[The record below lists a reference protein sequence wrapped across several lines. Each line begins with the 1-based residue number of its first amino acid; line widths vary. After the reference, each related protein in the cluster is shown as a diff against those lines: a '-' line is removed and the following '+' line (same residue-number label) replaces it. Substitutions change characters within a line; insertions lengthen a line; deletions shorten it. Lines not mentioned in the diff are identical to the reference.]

1 MKKSPLKNLPFV
13 VTCALSIIF
22 ALLYFFAANQFN
34 VNISLTV
41 IALILT
47 FLSGFDFIRNITSFE
62 RPNKPPVDLLLV
74 FSIAVAITS
83 IISIAC
89 KVDES
94 SLERREQVTIIG
106 TLILLVLGMLAS
118 TYLKHKHGTKPK
130 VRRIEKESHSI
141 FNENDETITI
151 ITTIKKAP

>member
-1 MKKSPLKNLPFV
+1 MKKSPLKNLPFIA
-13 VTCALSIIF
+13 TLLLSIIF

-47 FLSGFDFIRNITSFE
+47 ILSGFDFIRNITSFE

-74 FSIAVAITS
+74 FSVAVAITS
-83 IISIAC
+83 IISLVC

-94 SLERREQVTIIG
+94 ILELREQVTIIG
-106 TLILLVLGMLAS
+106 TLILLVLGMIAS
-118 TYLKHKHGTKPK
+118 AYLKHKHGTKSK

-141 FNENDETITI
+141 FNENNETITI